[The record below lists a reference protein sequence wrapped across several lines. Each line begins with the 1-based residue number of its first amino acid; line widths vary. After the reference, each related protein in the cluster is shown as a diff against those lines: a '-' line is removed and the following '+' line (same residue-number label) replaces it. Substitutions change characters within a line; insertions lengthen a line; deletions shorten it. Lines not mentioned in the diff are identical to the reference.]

1 MSKICNISEESLQ
14 MAAQIINEGGV
25 IVLPTDTVYG
35 VACDPFNEAAVAKI
49 YELKRRPRTKA
60 LQILMSGV
68 EDLEKLGLYLP
79 SPLDILGKKFLPGG
93 YSPIARAKKGSVAS
107 NLATLC
113 KTNETDAQNNAQNDA
128 QNDAQTQATQA
139 TQATQG
145 VRVPDC
151 PELMQILRVTGPLAA
166 SSANR
171 SGNESADSVEEA
183 FAAFGN
189 EIPLYLNAGPT
200 RSHVAST
207 VVGADSKDE
216 DGIVILREGVI
227 SEREIRE
234 ALRK

>member
-1 MSKICNISEESLQ
+1 MSKICNINEESLQ

-25 IVLPTDTVYG
+25 IVVPTDTVYG

-113 KTNETDAQNNAQNDA
+113 KTNE
-128 QNDAQTQATQA
+128 NDAQTQATE
-139 TQATQG
+139 ATQG

-207 VVGADSKDE
+207 VVGADSNDK
-216 DGIVILREGVI
+216 DGIAILREGVI
-227 SEREIRE
+227 SESEIRE
-234 ALRK
+234 SLRK

>member
-25 IVLPTDTVYG
+25 IVVPTDTVYG

-93 YSPIARAKKGSVAS
+93 YSPIARAKKDSVAS

-113 KTNETDAQNNAQNDA
+113 KTNETDAQ
-128 QNDAQTQATQA
+128 TQATE
-139 TQATQG
+139 ATQG

-207 VVGADSKDE
+207 VVGADSNDE

>member
-1 MSKICNISEESLQ
+1 MSKICNINEESLQ

-25 IVLPTDTVYG
+25 IVVPTDTVYG

-68 EDLEKLGLYLP
+68 KDLEKLGLYLP

-93 YSPIARAKKGSVAS
+93 YSPIARAKKDSVAS
-107 NLATLC
+107 KLATLC
-113 KTNETDAQNNAQNDA
+113 KTNETDEKTQETES
-128 QNDAQTQATQA
+128 TQAIES
-139 TQATQG
+139 TQG

-183 FAAFGN
+183 FEAFGN

-207 VVGADSKDE
+207 VVGADSSDK

-227 SEREIRE
+227 SECEIRN
-234 ALRK
+234 ALSE

>member
-1 MSKICNISEESLQ
+1 MSKICNINEESLQ

-25 IVLPTDTVYG
+25 IVVPTDTVYG

-93 YSPIARAKKGSVAS
+93 YSPIARAKKDSVAS

-113 KTNETDAQNNAQNDA
+113 KTNETDEK
-128 QNDAQTQATQA
+128 TQATE
-139 TQATQG
+139 ATQG

-207 VVGADSKDE
+207 VVGADSNDE

-227 SEREIRE
+227 SESEIRE
-234 ALRK
+234 SLRK

>member
-1 MSKICNISEESLQ
+1 MSKICNINEESLQ

-25 IVLPTDTVYG
+25 IVVPTDTVYG

-93 YSPIARAKKGSVAS
+93 YSPIARAKKDSVAS
-107 NLATLC
+107 RLATLC
-113 KTNETDAQNNAQNDA
+113 KTNETDEKS
-128 QNDAQTQATQA
+128 QA

-183 FAAFGN
+183 FEAFGN

-207 VVGADSKDE
+207 VVGADSSDK

-227 SEREIRE
+227 SEREIRN
-234 ALRK
+234 ALSE

>member
-25 IVLPTDTVYG
+25 IVVPTDTVYG

-68 EDLEKLGLYLP
+68 GDLEKLGLYLP

-93 YSPIARAKKGSVAS
+93 YSPIARAKKGSIAS

-113 KTNETDAQNNAQNDA
+113 KMNE
-128 QNDAQTQATQA
+128 NDAQTQETQE
-139 TQATQG
+139 TQEAEATQG

-207 VVGADSKDE
+207 VVGADSNDE

-227 SEREIRE
+227 SEGEIRE

>member
-25 IVLPTDTVYG
+25 IVVPTDTVYG

-93 YSPIARAKKGSVAS
+93 YSPIALAKKDSVAS
-107 NLATLC
+107 RLATLC
-113 KTNETDAQNNAQNDA
+113 KTNETDAQNDA
-128 QNDAQTQATQA
+128 KTQATE
-139 TQATQG
+139 ATQG

-207 VVGADSKDE
+207 VVGADSKDA

>member
-1 MSKICNISEESLQ
+1 MSKICNINEESLQ

-25 IVLPTDTVYG
+25 IVVPTDTVYG

-113 KTNETDAQNNAQNDA
+113 KTNETDAQNNAQ
-128 QNDAQTQATQA
+128 TEATQA
-139 TQATQG
+139 TEATQG

-207 VVGADSKDE
+207 VVGADSNDE

-227 SEREIRE
+227 SESEIRE

>member
-1 MSKICNISEESLQ
+1 MSKICNINEESLQ

-25 IVLPTDTVYG
+25 IVVPTDTVYG
-35 VACDPFNEAAVAKI
+35 VACDPFNDDAVAKI

-113 KTNETDAQNNAQNDA
+113 KTNENDAQNNAQ
-128 QNDAQTQATQA
+128 TEATQA
-139 TQATQG
+139 TEATQG

-207 VVGADSKDE
+207 VVGADSNDK
-216 DGIVILREGVI
+216 DGIAILREGVI

>member
-1 MSKICNISEESLQ
+1 MSKICTINEESLQ

-25 IVLPTDTVYG
+25 IVVPTDTVYG

-93 YSPIARAKKGSVAS
+93 YSPIARAKKDSVAS
-107 NLATLC
+107 KLATLC
-113 KTNETDAQNNAQNDA
+113 KTNETDEKTQETET
-128 QNDAQTQATQA
+128 TQAIES
-139 TQATQG
+139 TQG

-151 PELMQILRVTGPLAA
+151 PELMQILRVAGPLAA

-207 VVGADSKDE
+207 VVGADSNDK

-227 SEREIRE
+227 SECEIRN
-234 ALRK
+234 ALSE

>member
-1 MSKICNISEESLQ
+1 MSKICNINEESLQ

-25 IVLPTDTVYG
+25 IVVPTDTVYG

-93 YSPIARAKKGSVAS
+93 YSPIARAKKDSVAS

-113 KTNETDAQNNAQNDA
+113 KTNETDAQNDA
-128 QNDAQTQATQA
+128 KTQATEA

-183 FAAFGN
+183 FEAFGN

-207 VVGADSKDE
+207 VVGADSNDE

-227 SEREIRE
+227 SESEIRE

>member
-1 MSKICNISEESLQ
+1 MSKICNINEESLQ

-25 IVLPTDTVYG
+25 IVVPTDTVYG

-93 YSPIARAKKGSVAS
+93 YSPIARAKKDSVAS

-113 KTNETDAQNNAQNDA
+113 KTNETDAQNDA
-128 QNDAQTQATQA
+128 K

-145 VRVPDC
+145 VRVPGC

-207 VVGADSKDE
+207 VVGADSSDK

-227 SEREIRE
+227 SESEIRN
-234 ALRK
+234 ALSE

>member
-1 MSKICNISEESLQ
+1 MSKICNINEESLQ

-25 IVLPTDTVYG
+25 IVVPTDTVYG
-35 VACDPFNEAAVAKI
+35 VACDPFNDDAVAKI

-113 KTNETDAQNNAQNDA
+113 KTNETDAQNNAQN
-128 QNDAQTQATQA
+128 NAQTE
-139 TQATQG
+139 ATQG

-207 VVGADSKDE
+207 VVGADSNDE
-216 DGIVILREGVI
+216 DGIAILREGVI

>member
-1 MSKICNISEESLQ
+1 MSKICNINGESLQ

-25 IVLPTDTVYG
+25 IVVPTDTVYG

-60 LQILMSGV
+60 LQILTSGV

-93 YSPIARAKKGSVAS
+93 YSPIARAKKDSVAS
-107 NLATLC
+107 KLATLC
-113 KTNETDAQNNAQNDA
+113 KTNETDEKTQETET
-128 QNDAQTQATQA
+128 TQAIES
-139 TQATQG
+139 TQG

-183 FAAFGN
+183 FEAFGN

-207 VVGADSKDE
+207 VVGADSSDK

-227 SEREIRE
+227 SECEIRN
-234 ALRK
+234 ALSE

>member
-1 MSKICNISEESLQ
+1 MSKICNINEESLQ

-25 IVLPTDTVYG
+25 IVVPTDTVYG

-68 EDLEKLGLYLP
+68 GDLEKLGLYLP

-93 YSPIARAKKGSVAS
+93 YSPIARAKKDSVAS

-113 KTNETDAQNNAQNDA
+113 KTNETDAQN
-128 QNDAQTQATQA
+128 DAQTQAAQA
-139 TQATQG
+139 TEATQG

-207 VVGADSKDE
+207 VVGADSNDE

-227 SEREIRE
+227 SESEIRE

>member
-1 MSKICNISEESLQ
+1 MRKICTINEESLQ
-14 MAAQIINEGGV
+14 LAAQIINAGGV
-25 IVLPTDTVYG
+25 IVVPTDTVYG
-35 VACDPFNEAAVAKI
+35 VACDPFNETAVAKI

-60 LQILMSGV
+60 LQILMSSV
-68 EDLEKLGLYLP
+68 DDLEKLGLYLP

-93 YSPIARAKKGSVAS
+93 YSPIARAKKGSIAS
-107 NLATLC
+107 RLATLC
-113 KTNETDAQNNAQNDA
+113 KTSETDTQNDT
-128 QNDAQTQATQA
+128 QTQETQSA
-139 TQATQG
+139 EATQG

-171 SGNESADSVEEA
+171 SGHESADSVEEA
-183 FAAFGN
+183 VAAFGD

-207 VVGADSKDE
+207 VVGADPADA

-227 SEREIRE
+227 SEEQIRAE
-234 ALRK
+234 SRKR

>member
-1 MSKICNISEESLQ
+1 MSKICNINEESLQ

-25 IVLPTDTVYG
+25 IVVPTDTVYG

-113 KTNETDAQNNAQNDA
+113 KTNETDAQN
-128 QNDAQTQATQA
+128 DAQTQATE
-139 TQATQG
+139 ATQG

-207 VVGADSKDE
+207 VVGADSNDE

-227 SEREIRE
+227 SESEIRE

>member
-1 MSKICNISEESLQ
+1 MSKICTINEESLQ
-14 MAAQIINEGGV
+14 LAAQIINAGGV
-25 IVLPTDTVYG
+25 IVVPTDTVYG

-49 YELKRRPRTKA
+49 YQLKRRPRTKA
-60 LQILMSGV
+60 LQILMSSV
-68 EDLEKLGLYLP
+68 SDLEKLGLYLP
-79 SPLDILGKKFLPGG
+79 SPLDVLAEKFLPGG
-93 YSPIARAKKGSVAS
+93 YSPIACAKKDSVATR
-107 NLATLC
+107 LATLC
-113 KTNETDAQNNAQNDA
+113 KADETDEK
-128 QNDAQTQATQA
+128 

-151 PELMQILRVTGPLAA
+151 PELMKILRVTGPLAA

-183 FAAFGN
+183 FEAFGD

-207 VVGADSKDE
+207 VVGADSADA

-227 SEREIRE
+227 SEEQIRAE
-234 ALRK
+234 SRKK